1 MLTSC
6 GDFDNSSTKLSL
18 DDKASWALGKE
29 YDDVAIAANYNYMP
43 LELGFCNLSD
53 ILGYEKN
60 YVWVKFTFSLTD
72 ELKNQSLGLVI
83 PYVHFSEKTWIN
95 GNNIGQMGD
104 SENDPHSSLLSSYSY
119 FISPEFLRQNG
130 KNEILMKILCQGR
143 SSISKGVFLDTY
155 NNAKIASE
163 WMNFL
168 HSRIY
173 MIFDGILIS
182 SFIFFLILYFAN
194 KKDLSVL
201 YFSYICACSSVFLV
215 YMFGAEVPF
224 YASGM
229 LSHLTFAKVFLCSF
243 TYLSIYCTVS
253 FILSF
258 ISLRI
263 PFWITVLRQ
272 LVLYVT
278 IIITLAAPDYNALIR
293 LFVPM
298 LTIYLLQFITAEVF
312 VIKAFFNK
320 NVRTRAI
327 IVHVGFLPM
336 IISMVSDVI
345 VRDLMGN
352 ISNPYFSIFGFQITI
367 AFFVVYLSTRYNKTY
382 LINEKLNRDLRQEV
396 KNQTAGLRVV
406 NNKLMQELDRSEKNL
421 TMASIVQQKFFHK
434 PEGIFQDWDMAMD
447 YYPLSKVSGDL
458 YDFFTTENQLDGVAI
473 FDASGHGVAAAL
485 VTMLSKNIIY
495 QAFNNS
501 LIKKTKLSKAME
513 EVNDTF
519 IDEKGEV
526 ENYLTGIMIRM
537 NYIND
542 EVCQVEMAIAGH
554 PYPVLYSAETCDI
567 VNLKNLVTDG
577 PHYGAV
583 GMSEMMVNYA
593 DITFNMKKNDILLC
607 FTDGITEIK
616 NEDHEDFGRARLETL
631 VKEKNQSSS
640 QEILSALSQRVQDF
654 RGKIPR
660 EDDITAIVLKKN

>member
-6 GDFDNSSTKLSL
+6 GDSEKNSSKLSL
-18 DDKASWALGKE
+18 DDKASWALGWE
-29 YDDVAIAANYNYMP
+29 YDDVDDAVDYDYMP
-43 LELGFCNLSD
+43 LQLGFCNLSN

-60 YVWVKFTFSLTD
+60 YVWVKFTFNLND
-72 ELKNQSLGLVI
+72 NLKNQSLGLVL

-95 GNNIGQMGD
+95 GNNIGQMG
-104 SENDPHSSLLSSYSY
+104 EFGQNPHSSLLSSYSY
-119 FISPEFLRQNG
+119 FISPELLNQNG
-130 KNEILMKILCQGR
+130 KNEILMKVLCQGR
-143 SSISKGVFLDTY
+143 SSISKGVYLDVY
-155 NNAKIASE
+155 KNAKSSSD

-168 HSRIY
+168 HSRLYI
-173 MIFDGILIS
+173 IFDGILIS

-201 YFSYICACSSVFLV
+201 HFSLICACSSVFLV
-215 YMFGAEVPF
+215 YIFGAEVPF

-229 LSHLTFAKVFLCSF
+229 ISHLTFAKVFLCCF
-243 TYLSIYCTVS
+243 AYLTIYCTVS

-258 ISLRI
+258 ISIRL
-263 PFWITVLRQ
+263 PLWVTVIRQ
-272 LVLYVT
+272 LTLYVT
-278 IIITLAAPDYNALIR
+278 IIITFAAPDYNALIKM
-293 LFVPM
+293 FAPM
-298 LTIYLLQFITAEVF
+298 LTIYLLHFFMAEIFIIRALF
-312 VIKAFFNK
+312 RKDRRN
-320 NVRTRAI
+320 RAI

-336 IISMVSDVI
+336 IIAMVSDVI
-345 VRDLMGN
+345 VRDLLGN

-406 NNKLMQELDRSEKNL
+406 NNKLMQELDRAEKNL

-458 YDFFTTENQLDGVAI
+458 YDFFTTANHLDGLAI

-495 QAFNNS
+495 QAFTNS
-501 LIKKTKLSKAME
+501 LIKMTKLSKAME

-537 NYIND
+537 NYINN
-542 EVCQVEMAIAGH
+542 EVCRVEMAIAGH
-554 PYPVLYSAETCDI
+554 PYPVLYSSDTCDI
-567 VNLKNLVTDG
+567 VDLKNLVTDG

-583 GMSEMMVNYA
+583 GMTEMMVNYA
-593 DITFNMKKNDILLC
+593 DISFEMKKNDILLC
-607 FTDGITEIK
+607 FTDGITEMK
-616 NEDHEDFGRARLETL
+616 NEEHEDFGRARLEAL